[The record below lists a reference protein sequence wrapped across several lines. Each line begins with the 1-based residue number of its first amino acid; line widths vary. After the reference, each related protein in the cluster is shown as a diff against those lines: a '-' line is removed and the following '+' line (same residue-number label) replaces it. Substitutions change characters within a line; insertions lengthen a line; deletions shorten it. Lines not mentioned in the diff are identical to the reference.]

1 MMDSMG
7 EMGEPCSILISKSIS
22 SDVKPLKCR
31 QMDLSLRKDVTHL
44 QISGAN
50 PRDSIRAV
58 SLLWFTLSK
67 KPCKSNRSV
76 PQTLLR
82 AWAVSMSCVRHE
94 PALIVE
100 E

>member
-1 MMDSMG
+1 MMGSMG
-7 EMGEPCSILISKSIS
+7 EMGEPCSVPISKSIS
-22 SDVKPLKCR
+22 SNVKLLKHKWT
-31 QMDLSLRKDVTHL
+31 DLSLRKDVTHL

-58 SLLWFTLSK
+58 SLLWFALSK

-76 PQTLLR
+76 PQTPLR
-82 AWAVSMSCVRHE
+82 VWAISMLCVRHE